1 MSNAE
6 RPPDDENSGS
16 AIDNLM
22 TSQMAYYRAHAAR
35 YDDWWLREGRHDLG
49 DRFRS
54 EWLSE
59 ISTVMTA
66 ISSLAPLG
74 DVLEF
79 AGGTGNWTVELARLA
94 RSILVVDSAREVV
107 AIAQQKVASGNVT
120 WTIEDIFNYRPIRQY
135 DTVFFA
141 FWLSHVPPERFNQF
155 WSLVADCL
163 APGGRVIFIDNAHP
177 SLSSHVPELN
187 ELRTDSADTVL
198 AGIDS
203 VTDLKTGVS
212 TRVAADGSTYD
223 LIKIWREPQELEA
236 RLKPLGWHFDIATTE
251 WAFVYGHGSRAEPS

>member
-1 MSNAE
+1 MMSNAE

-94 RSILVVDSAREVV
+94 RSILVVDSAPGGGGE
-107 AIAQQKVASGNVT
+107 AQQKKTRRKV
-120 WTIEDIFNYRPIRQY
+120 
-135 DTVFFA
+135 
-141 FWLSHVPPERFNQF
+141 H
-155 WSLVADCL
+155 
-163 APGGRVIFIDNAHP
+163 
-177 SLSSHVPELN
+177 
-187 ELRTDSADTVL
+187 LRTRDN
-198 AGIDS
+198 
-203 VTDLKTGVS
+203 
-212 TRVAADGSTYD
+212 
-223 LIKIWREPQELEA
+223 
-236 RLKPLGWHFDIATTE
+236 
-251 WAFVYGHGSRAEPS
+251 